1 MQAVPIY
8 GDLIIGKFIK
18 EEKNRFICLVEVNGK
33 ETVCYIPASC
43 RLSNFLNLEGRQVL
57 LRPIKS
63 EKARTKY
70 SVFAVKSRRRFIPLN
85 LSVANRA
92 IEEQINRRIFSFL
105 GKRNNVVRETSIE
118 GYKADL
124 FIHDTKT
131 LIEIKSIL
139 SFEEEA
145 SFPSVY
151 SERAVKQLRQIKE
164 LLIQG
169 YRVYYMLVSLNSAVN
184 QITLNQ
190 DMREFNEYFL
200 ECIDLGMRCCG
211 YSICLQKGVP
221 TVYSKINVQWLR
233 PEGKII
239 EDIRL

>member
-1 MQAVPIY
+1 MQAVSKE
-8 GDLIIGKFIK
+8 DLIIGTFIK

-63 EKARTKY
+63 EKARTEY

-124 FIHDTKT
+124 FIRDTKT

-145 SFPSVY
+145 LFPTVY

-169 YRVYYMLVSLNSAVN
+169 YKVYYMLVSLNSAVK
-184 QITLNQ
+184 QIALNKY
-190 DMREFNEYFL
+190 MSEFNEYFL
-200 ECIDLGMRCCG
+200 ECIDLGMHCCG
-211 YSICLQKGVP
+211 FSICLQKGVP
-221 TVYSKINVQWLR
+221 TMYSKINVQWLQ
-233 PEGKII
+233 PEETSI
-239 EDIRL
+239 EDIR

>member
-1 MQAVPIY
+1 MQAVSKEE
-8 GDLIIGKFIK
+8 DLIIGTFIK
-18 EEKNRFICLVEVNGK
+18 EEKNRFICLVEINGK

-105 GKRNNVVRETSIE
+105 GKRKNIIRETSIA

-139 SFEEEA
+139 SFNDEA
-145 SFPSVY
+145 LFPSVY
-151 SERAVKQLRQIKE
+151 SERAVKQLGQIKE

-169 YRVYYMLVSLNSAVN
+169 YRVCYMLVSLNYTVKVLR
-184 QITLNQ
+184 LNPL
-190 DMREFNEYFL
+190 MREFNELFL
-200 ECIDLGMRCCG
+200 ECINLGMHCGG
-211 YSICLQKGVP
+211 YSICLRNSAP
-221 TVYSKINVQWLR
+221 TVHSKIDVHWSQ
-233 PEGKII
+233 PT
-239 EDIRL
+239 

>member
-1 MQAVPIY
+1 MQAVSID
-8 GDLIIGKFIK
+8 GDLIIGTFIK

-43 RLSNFLNLEGRQVL
+43 RLSNFLDLDGRQVL

-63 EKARTKY
+63 EKARTEY
-70 SVFAVKSRRRFIPLN
+70 SLFAVKSRRRFIPLN

-105 GKRNNVVRETSIE
+105 GKRKNVIRETPIA

-145 SFPSVY
+145 LFPTVY

-169 YRVYYMLVSLNSAVN
+169 YRVCYMLVSLNSTVK

-190 DMREFNEYFL
+190 HMREFNEHFL
-200 ECIDLGMRCCG
+200 ECIDLGMLCCG
-211 YSICLQKGVP
+211 YSICLKNGVP
-221 TVYSKINVQWLR
+221 TIYSKVNVIWS
-233 PEGKII
+233 
-239 EDIRL
+239 